1 MKKVLSAFV
10 KYPFYGKI
18 VILVLILVGGISLLN
33 MKKATFPIIE
43 SRVINITVAYPGAS
57 PQQMEEGVTSLIE
70 EGIRGIPG
78 IKEFSS
84 QSRENMAFVTVTGR
98 TGHDVDELLTE
109 IKNAVDGISNF
120 PAAAEKP
127 VVAKQRSMDMA
138 AYLSLSM
145 EGDDLLKLNEAANR
159 IEDDFLASGYISQVS
174 IYGIPNNMEI
184 SVEIDET
191 QLRRYGLT
199 FTDIQNAISSNNQDV
214 HGGTIRNPRE
224 EILVLSRMRSTEPAD
239 IKKIVIKAGSNG
251 QMVTVG
257 DVARVKLQ
265 FEEAPNESYVGG
277 KSNVTIFIQKLK
289 TEDLQEISEY
299 ISDYIEKYNSKY
311 EDREIVV
318 LMNFLNMIDSQLSIL
333 INNGALGVLL
343 VIIMLSLLLN
353 YRLSLWVA
361 WGIPASLLGM
371 FIVASLLGVT
381 LNIISL
387 FGMILIIGI
396 LVDDGIVIGENIY
409 THYEMGK
416 SPRWAAIDGTMEVLP
431 AVVTSL
437 ATTMIAF
444 TPLLFIEGSLEM
456 MREMAIVV
464 ILALLFSLFE
474 GIFVLPGHLVSHG
487 ALKPIRKKSAYG
499 RIRGVA
505 ERTITWLRDRA
516 YTPALKWTLQH
527 KAITLGTVISL
538 FVITVGLFAGG
549 KIPYTFFPNPP
560 GDMFRIDLAMK
571 PGTNKEI
578 TKEKLFWLEDLVW
591 EVNEEMMKENPQ
603 DTISYIV
610 TTQVSVG
617 NAFDGVESGNNAGG
631 VMVFL
636 NDKISETGFT
646 DRMVQRRISEKAGPM
661 KDTYKFGVGASHRFG
676 APVSISLLGYDL
688 EQMEA
693 AKEELKEELGQMSS
707 LYNIMDNSQLGSQ
720 EIRVSLKQEAYSLG
734 LTQSSLMTQVRSA
747 YYGALS
753 QRMQDGKNEIWV
765 YVRYPLENRANVGQL
780 ENMKIT
786 TPAGEYPLYQLAEL
800 ETGRSLNKINR
811 YNGRREVRVDAYLL
825 DADEP
830 VPPIL
835 NSIEENILPGIME
848 KYPDISYMHQ
858 GQQKDSSEEMDS
870 MMKYFGI
877 AFLVMVLI
885 IMVYFKSFT
894 QGVIILVMIPFGIL
908 GSIWGHG
915 IHGESFSLMSIWGVV
930 ALSGTIINDAIV
942 YMSKFNQNMQKGMKV
957 MESTIDAGRKRF
969 RAILLTTITT
979 TAGLMPLILESSAD
993 AGFIIPMAISLAYGI
1008 LFGTLFILFILPH
1021 LILMFNSVNLF
1032 LKRLFKGQR
1041 LEPEMVEAAVI
1052 NQQIETA
1059 LENNR
1064 AKYMEPGLE

>member
-1 MKKVLSAFV
+1 MRKVLSAFV

-18 VILVLILVGGISLLN
+18 VIVVLILVGGISLLN
-33 MKKATFPIIE
+33 MRKATFPIIE
-43 SRVINITVAYPGAS
+43 SRVINITVSYPGAS

-84 QSRENMAFVTVTGR
+84 QSRENVAFVTVTGR
-98 TGHDVDELLTE
+98 AGHDVDELLIE

-127 VVAKQRSMDMA
+127 IVAKQRSMDMA

-145 EGDDLLKLNEAANR
+145 EGDDMIKLNEAANR
-159 IEDDFLASGYISQVS
+159 IEDDFLASGLISQVS
-174 IYGIPNNMEI
+174 IFGIPSNMEI

-199 FTDIQNAISSNNQDV
+199 FTDIQNAISSNNQDI

-224 EILVLSRMRSTEPAD
+224 EILVLSRMRSTDPED
-239 IKKIVIKAGSNG
+239 IKNIVVKAGANG
-251 QMVTVG
+251 QIVRVG
-257 DVARVKLQ
+257 DVAHVKLQ
-265 FEEAPNESYVGG
+265 FPETPNESYVEG
-277 KSNVTIFIQKLK
+277 KSNVTIFVQKLK
-289 TEDLQEISEY
+289 TEDLQEISDF
-299 ISDYIEKYNSKY
+299 IADYIEEYNAKY

-318 LMNFLNMIDSQLSIL
+318 LMDFLSMIDSQLSIL
-333 INNGALGVLL
+333 IGNGGLGVLL
-343 VIIMLSLLLN
+343 VIILLSLLLN

-396 LVDDGIVIGENIY
+396 LVDDGIVIGENIF

-444 TPLLFIEGSLEM
+444 TPLLFIEGNLEM
-456 MREMAIVV
+456 MKEMAVVV

-487 ALKPIRKKSAYG
+487 ALKPIKKKSAYG
-499 RIRGVA
+499 RVRGGA
-505 ERTITWLRDRA
+505 ERAILWLRDRA
-516 YTPALKWTLQH
+516 YVPALEWTIRH
-527 KAITLGTVISL
+527 RAITLGTVISL
-538 FVITVGLFAGG
+538 FVITIGLFVGG
-549 KIPYTFFPNPP
+549 KIPFTFFPNPP
-560 GDMFRIDLAMK
+560 GDMFNIDLAMK

-578 TKEKLFWLEDLVW
+578 TKEKLFWLEDVVW
-591 EVNEEMMKENPQ
+591 EVNKELMESNPQ
-603 DTISYIV
+603 DTISYV
-610 TTQVSVG
+610 STTQVSIG
-617 NAFDGVESGNNAGG
+617 SAFEGVESGNNAGG
-631 VMVFL
+631 VRVFL
-636 NDKISETGFT
+636 HENISETQIT
-646 DRMVQRRISEKAGPM
+646 DRIIQRRISEKAGPM
-661 KDTYKFGVGASHRFG
+661 KDVYKYGVGASHRFG
-676 APVSISLLGYDL
+676 APVSISLLGRDL

-693 AKEELKEELGQMSS
+693 AKEELKEELGKMSS

-720 EIRVSLKQEAYSLG
+720 EIRLELKQEAYTLG
-734 LTQSSLMTQVRSA
+734 LTQTSLMGQVRSA

-765 YVRYPLENRANVGQL
+765 YVRYPMENRENVGQL
-780 ENMKIT
+780 ENMMIT
-786 TPAGEYPLYQLAEL
+786 TPTGEFPLYQLAEL

-830 VPPIL
+830 VPPVL
-835 NSIEENILPGIME
+835 SSIEENILPGIME

-858 GQQKDSSEEMDS
+858 GQQKDTNEEMSS

-877 AFLVMVLI
+877 AFLVMILI
-885 IMVYFKSFT
+885 IMVYFKSFK
-894 QGVIILVMIPFGIL
+894 QGAIILMMIPFGIL
-908 GSIWGHG
+908 GAIWGHG
-915 IHGESFSLMSIWGVV
+915 IHGTSFSLMSIWGVV

-942 YMSKFNQNMQKGMKV
+942 FMTKFNQNMQRGMKL
-957 MESTIDAGRKRF
+957 MEASIDAGRKRF

-1021 LILMFNSVNLF
+1021 LILMFNSLSLF
-1032 LKRLFKGQR
+1032 FSRVFKGQH
-1041 LEPEMVEAAVI
+1041 LEPEMVEVAVI
-1052 NQQIETA
+1052 NQQIEAA

-1064 AKYMEPGLE
+1064 EKYIQ

>member
-1 MKKVLSAFV
+1 M
-10 KYPFYGKI
+10 
-18 VILVLILVGGISLLN
+18 ILVGGFSLLN
-33 MKKATFPIIE
+33 MRKATFPIIE
-43 SRVINITVAYPGAS
+43 SRIINISVAYPGAS

-78 IKEFSS
+78 IKEFTS

-98 TGHDVDELLTE
+98 SGHDVDELLIE

-127 VVAKQRSMDMA
+127 IVAKQRSMDVA
-138 AYLSLSM
+138 VYLSLSI
-145 EGDDLLKLNEAANR
+145 EGDDMLKLNEAANR

-174 IYGIPNNMEI
+174 IFGIPNNMEI

-191 QLRRYGLT
+191 QLRRYELT
-199 FTDIQNAISSNNQDV
+199 FTDIQNAISSNNQDI

-224 EILVLSRMRSTEPAD
+224 EILVLSRYRTTDPGE
-239 IKKIVIKAGSNG
+239 IENIVVKAGTNG
-251 QMVTVG
+251 QIVTVG
-257 DVARVKLQ
+257 DVAKVKLQ
-265 FEEAPNESYVGG
+265 FEEAPNESYVEGQ
-277 KSNVTIFIQKLK
+277 SNVTIFVQKLK
-289 TEDLQEISEY
+289 TEDLQEISEF
-299 ISDYIEKYNSKY
+299 ITDYIKDYNRKYD
-311 EDREIVV
+311 DREIVV
-318 LMNFLNMIDSQLSIL
+318 LMDFLSVINSQLSIL
-333 INNGALGVLL
+333 IANGGLGVLL

-353 YRLSLWVA
+353 FRLSLWVA
-361 WGIPASLLGM
+361 WGIPASLLMM
-371 FIVASLLGVT
+371 FIVAPLLGVT

-396 LVDDGIVIGENIY
+396 LVDDGIVIGENIF

-416 SPRWAAIDGTMEVLP
+416 TPRWAAIDGTMEVLP

-444 TPLLFIEGSLEM
+444 TPLLLIEGNLEM
-456 MREMAIVV
+456 MREMAVVV

-474 GIFVLPGHLVSHG
+474 GIFVLPGHLVAYG
-487 ALKPIRKKSAYG
+487 ALKPIKKKSIYG
-499 RIRGVA
+499 RIRGGV
-505 ERTITWLRDRA
+505 ERIIIWLRDRA
-516 YTPALKWTLQH
+516 YLPALKWTLKN

-538 FVITVGLFAGG
+538 LIITMGLFAGG
-549 KIPYTFFPNPP
+549 KISFTFFPNPP
-560 GDMFRIDLAMK
+560 SDIFSIDLAMK

-591 EVNEEMMKENPQ
+591 EVNKEMMEAYPQ
-603 DTISYIV
+603 DTISYIA
-610 TTQVSVG
+610 TTQVSIG
-617 NAFDGVESGNNAGG
+617 SAFDGVESGNNAGG
-631 VMVFL
+631 VLVFL
-636 NDKISETGFT
+636 NENISETQIT
-646 DRMVQRRISEKAGPM
+646 DRMIQRRISEKTGPM
-661 KDTYKFGVGASHRFG
+661 NDAYKFGIGASNRFG

-688 EQMEA
+688 DEMEA
-693 AKEELKEELGQMSS
+693 AKKELEAELAQMSS
-707 LYNIMDNSQLGSQ
+707 LYNIVDNSQLGSQ
-720 EIRVSLKQEAYSLG
+720 EIRLKLKQEAYTLG
-734 LTQSSLMTQVRSA
+734 LTQASLMTQVRSA

-765 YVRYPLENRANVGQL
+765 YVRYPLENRENVGQL
-780 ENMKIT
+780 ENMMIT
-786 TPAGEYPLYQLAEL
+786 TPAGEYPLFQLADL

-835 NSIEENILPGIME
+835 TSIEENILPGIME

-858 GQQKDSSEEMDS
+858 GQQKDTDEEMSS
-870 MMKYFGI
+870 MITYFGI
-877 AFLVMVLI
+877 AFLVIVLI

-908 GSIWGHG
+908 GAVWGHG
-915 IHGESFSLMSIWGVV
+915 IHGESFSMMSIWGVV

-942 YMSKFNQNMQKGMKV
+942 FMSKFNQNMETGMKLK
-957 MESTIDAGRKRF
+957 EATIEAGRKRF
-969 RAILLTTITT
+969 RAIILTTITT

-1008 LFGTLFILFILPH
+1008 LFGTIFILFILPH
-1021 LILMFNSVNLF
+1021 LIMVFNSLNLF
-1032 LKRLFKGQR
+1032 FMRVFKGKR
-1041 LEPEMVEAAVI
+1041 LEPEMVEVAVI
-1052 NQQIETA
+1052 NQHIEAT
-1059 LENNR
+1059 LENNKD
-1064 AKYMEPGLE
+1064 KYLNPEVEQS

>member
-1 MKKVLSAFV
+1 MKEVLSAFI

-18 VILVLILVGGISLLN
+18 VIVILLLVGGVSLLN
-33 MKKATFPIIE
+33 MRKATFPIIE

-78 IKEFSS
+78 IKEFTS
-84 QSRENMAFVTVTGR
+84 QSRENMAFVTVIGR
-98 TGHDVDELLTE
+98 TGYDVDELLTD
-109 IKNAVDGISNF
+109 IKNSVDGISNF

-127 VVAKQRSMDMA
+127 IIAKRRSMDMA
-138 AYLSLSM
+138 AYLSLTM
-145 EGDDLLKLNEAANR
+145 EGNDLLKLNEAANR
-159 IEDDFLASGYISQVS
+159 IEDDFLASGFISQVN

-184 SVEIDET
+184 SVEINET
-191 QLRRYGLT
+191 QLRRYELT
-199 FTDIQNAISSNNQDV
+199 FTDIQNAISSNNQDI

-224 EILVLSRMRSTEPAD
+224 EILVLSRYRTTDPEE
-239 IKKIVIKAGSNG
+239 IENIVVTAGQNG

-257 DVARVKLQ
+257 DVADVKLQ
-265 FEEAPNESYVGG
+265 FEEAPNESYVEG
-277 KSNVTIFIQKLK
+277 KSNVTIFVQKLK
-289 TEDLQEISEY
+289 TEDLQEISDFITEY
-299 ISDYIEKYNSKY
+299 TEEYNAKYD
-311 EDREIVV
+311 DRKIVV
-318 LMNFLNMIDSQLSIL
+318 LMDFLKIINNQLSIL
-333 INNGALGVLL
+333 ISNGALGVLL

-353 YRLSLWVA
+353 YRLALWVA

-371 FIVASLLGVT
+371 FIVASMFGIT

-396 LVDDGIVIGENIY
+396 LVDDGIVIGENIF

-416 SPRWAAIDGTMEVLP
+416 SPHWAAIDGTIEVLP

-444 TPLLFIEGSLEM
+444 TPLLFIEGNLEM

-487 ALKPIRKKSAYG
+487 ALKPVKKKSLYG
-499 RIRGVA
+499 RIRGGA
-505 ERTITWLRDRA
+505 ERIIIWLRDRA
-516 YTPALKWTLQH
+516 YTPALKWTLRYR
-527 KAITLGTVISL
+527 AITLGTVISL

-549 KIPYTFFPNPP
+549 KIPFTFFPNAPS
-560 GDMFRIDLAMK
+560 DMFNLELAMK

-578 TKEKLFWLEDLVW
+578 TKEKLFWLEEIVW
-591 EVNEEMMKENPQ
+591 EVNEELMEENRQ
-603 DTISYIV
+603 DTISYIS
-610 TTQVSVG
+610 TTQVSIG
-617 NAFDGVESGNNAGG
+617 SAFDGVESGNSTGI
-631 VMVFL
+631 VRVFL
-636 NDKISETGFT
+636 HERISETKIT
-646 DRMVQRRISEKAGPM
+646 DRMIQRRISGKSGPM
-661 KDTYKFGVGASHRFG
+661 KDAYKFGVGASHRFG

-688 EQMEA
+688 EELEA
-693 AKEELKEELGQMSS
+693 AKEELKDELGKMSS

-720 EIRVSLKQEAYSLG
+720 EIRVRLKQEAYTLG
-734 LTQSSLMTQVRSA
+734 LSQSSLMTQVRSA

-765 YVRYPLENRANVGQL
+765 YVRYPMENRANVGQL
-780 ENMKIT
+780 ENMMIT
-786 TPAGEYPLYQLAEL
+786 TAAGEYPLYQLAEL

-848 KYPDISYMHQ
+848 KHSDISYMHQ
-858 GQQKDSSEEMDS
+858 GQQKDTSEEMAS
-870 MMKYFGI
+870 LVKYFGI

-885 IMVYFKSFT
+885 IMIYFKSFT
-894 QGVIILVMIPFGIL
+894 QGMIILVMIPFGIL
-908 GSIWGHG
+908 GAIWGHG

-942 YMSKFNQNMQKGMKV
+942 FLSKFNQNMKQGLKL
-957 MESTIDAGRKRF
+957 MEATINAGRKRF

-979 TAGLMPLILESSAD
+979 TTGLMPLILESSAD
-993 AGFIIPMAISLAYGI
+993 AGFITPMAISLAYGI

-1021 LILMFNSVNLF
+1021 LILMFNSMNLF
-1032 LKRLFKGQR
+1032 FRRVFKGER
-1041 LEPEMVEAAVI
+1041 LEPEMVEVAVI
-1052 NQQIETA
+1052 NQQIEET
-1059 LENNR
+1059 LEKN
-1064 AKYMEPGLE
+1064 KEKS

>member
-1 MKKVLSAFV
+1 MRKVLSAFV

-18 VILVLILVGGISLLN
+18 VIAVLILIGGISLLN
-33 MKKATFPIIE
+33 MRKATFPIIE
-43 SRVINITVAYPGAS
+43 SRVINITVSYPGAS

-78 IKEFSS
+78 IKEFTS

-98 TGHDVDELLTE
+98 TGHDVDELLIE

-127 VVAKQRSMDMA
+127 IVAKQRSMDMA

-145 EGDDLLKLNEAANR
+145 EGDDMLKLNEAANR

-174 IYGIPNNMEI
+174 IFGIPNNMEI

-199 FTDIQNAISSNNQDV
+199 FTDIQSAISSNNQDV

-224 EILVLSRMRSTEPAD
+224 EILVLSRMRSTDPRD
-239 IKKIVIKAGSNG
+239 IENIVVKAGSNG
-251 QMVTVG
+251 QIVKVG

-265 FEEAPNESYVGG
+265 FSETPNESYVEG
-277 KSNVTIFIQKLK
+277 KSNVTIFVQKLK

-299 ISDYIEKYNSKY
+299 ITDYIEEYNAKY

-318 LMNFLNMIDSQLSIL
+318 LMDFLSMIDGQLSIL
-333 INNGALGVLL
+333 IGNGALGVLL

-371 FIVASLLGVT
+371 FIIASLLGVT

-396 LVDDGIVIGENIY
+396 LVDDGIVIGENIF

-444 TPLLFIEGSLEM
+444 TPLLFIEGNLEM
-456 MREMAIVV
+456 MREMAVVV

-487 ALKPIRKKSAYG
+487 ALKPIKKKSAYG
-499 RIRGVA
+499 RIRGTA
-505 ERTITWLRDRA
+505 ERAIIWLRDKA
-516 YTPALKWTLQH
+516 YTPALEWTLRH

-549 KIPYTFFPNPP
+549 KIPFTFFPNPP
-560 GDMFRIDLAMK
+560 GDMFSIDLAMK

-578 TKEKLFWLEDLVW
+578 TKEKLFWLEDQVW
-591 EVNEEMMKENPQ
+591 AVNQELMEENPQ

-610 TTQVSVG
+610 TTQVSIG

-631 VMVFL
+631 VRVFL
-636 NDKISETGFT
+636 NDHVSETGIT
-646 DRMVQRRISEKAGPM
+646 DRMIQRRISEKAGPM
-661 KDTYKFGVGASHRFG
+661 KDVYKFGVGASHRFG
-676 APVSISLLGYDL
+676 APVSISLLGYDMDEL
-688 EQMEA
+688 EA

-720 EIRVSLKQEAYSLG
+720 EIRLQLKQEAYTLG
-734 LTQSSLMTQVRSA
+734 LTQSSLMGQVRSA
-747 YYGALS
+747 YFGALS

-765 YVRYPLENRANVGQL
+765 YVRYPLENRENVGQL
-780 ENMKIT
+780 ENMMIT
-786 TPAGEYPLYQLAEL
+786 TPAGEYPLFQLADL

-835 NSIEENILPGIME
+835 SSIEENILPGIME

-858 GQQKDSSEEMDS
+858 GQQKDTNEEMDS

-885 IMVYFKSFT
+885 IMIYFKSFT
-894 QGVIILVMIPFGIL
+894 QGIIVLMMIPFGIL
-908 GSIWGHG
+908 GAIWGHG
-915 IHGESFSLMSIWGVV
+915 IHSTSFSLMSIWGVV

-942 YMSKFNQNMQKGMKV
+942 FMSKFNQNMQRGMKL
-957 MESTIDAGRKRF
+957 MDATIDAGRKRF

-1021 LILMFNSVNLF
+1021 LILMFNSMNLF
-1032 LKRLFKGQR
+1032 FKRIFKGQR
-1041 LEPEMVEAAVI
+1041 LEPEMVEVAVI
-1052 NQQIETA
+1052 NQQIETS

-1064 AKYMEPGLE
+1064 DKYVEPGLK

>member
-1 MKKVLSAFV
+1 MRKVLSAFV

-18 VILVLILVGGISLLN
+18 VLVVLILVGGISLLN
-33 MKKATFPIIE
+33 MRKATFPIIE
-43 SRVINITVAYPGAS
+43 SRVINITVSYPGAS

-70 EGIRGIPG
+70 EGIRGLPG

-84 QSRENMAFVTVTGR
+84 QSRENVAFVTVTGR
-98 TGHDVDELLTE
+98 TGYDVDELLIE
-109 IKNAVDGISNF
+109 IKNSVDGISNF

-127 VVAKQRSMDMA
+127 IVAKQRSMDMA

-159 IEDDFLASGYISQVS
+159 IEDDFLASGFISQVS
-174 IYGIPNNMEI
+174 IFGIPSNMEI

-214 HGGTIRNPRE
+214 LGGTIRNPRE
-224 EILVLSRMRSTEPAD
+224 EILILSRMRSTDPND
-239 IKKIVIKAGSNG
+239 IKNIVVKAGTNG
-251 QMVTVG
+251 QIVRVG
-257 DVARVKLQ
+257 DVAHVKLQ
-265 FEEAPNESYVGG
+265 FPETPNESYVEG

-289 TEDLQEISEY
+289 TEDLQEISEF
-299 ISDYIEKYNSKY
+299 ITDYIEEYNAKY
-311 EDREIVV
+311 EDREIKV
-318 LMNFLNMIDSQLSIL
+318 LMDFLSIINSQLSIL
-333 INNGALGVLL
+333 ISNGGLGVLL

-371 FIVASLLGVT
+371 FIVASLLGLT

-396 LVDDGIVIGENIY
+396 LVDDGIVIGENIF

-444 TPLLFIEGSLEM
+444 TPLLFIEGNLEM

-487 ALKPIRKKSAYG
+487 ALKPIKKKSIYG
-499 RIRGVA
+499 RIRGGADRV
-505 ERTITWLRDRA
+505 ITWLRDRA
-516 YTPALKWTLQH
+516 YIPALKWTLRH
-527 KAITLGTVISL
+527 RAITLGTVLAL

-549 KIPYTFFPNPP
+549 KIPFTFFPNNT
-560 GDMFRIDLAMK
+560 GNMFNIDMAMK

-578 TKEKLFWLEDLVW
+578 TKEKLFWMEDLVW
-591 EVNEEMMKENPQ
+591 EVNKELMDSNPQ
-603 DTISYIV
+603 DTISYV
-610 TTQVSVG
+610 STTQVSIG
-617 NAFDGVESGNNAGG
+617 SAFEGVESGNNAGG
-631 VMVFL
+631 IRVFL
-636 NDKISETGFT
+636 REDIGETQIT
-646 DRMVQRRISEKAGPM
+646 DRMIQRMISEKAGPM
-661 KDTYKFGVGASHRFG
+661 KDVYKFGVGASNRFG

-693 AKEELKEELGQMSS
+693 AKEEFKEELGKMSS

-720 EIRVSLKQEAYSLG
+720 EIRLELKQEAYTLG
-734 LTQSSLMTQVRSA
+734 LTQTSLMGQVRSA

-765 YVRYPLENRANVGQL
+765 YVRYPRENRENVGQL
-780 ENMKIT
+780 ENMMIT
-786 TPAGEYPLYQLAEL
+786 TPTGEYPLYQLAEL

-835 NSIEENILPGIME
+835 SSIEENILPAILE

-858 GQQKDSSEEMDS
+858 GQQKDTNDEMGS

-894 QGVIILVMIPFGIL
+894 QGVIVLVMIPFGIL
-908 GSIWGHG
+908 GAIWGHG
-915 IHGESFSLMSIWGVV
+915 IHGTSFSLMSMWGVV

-942 YMSKFNQNMQKGMKV
+942 FMSKFNQNMKSGMKL
-957 MESTIDAGRKRF
+957 MEASIDAGRKRF
-969 RAILLTTITT
+969 RAIILTTITT
-979 TAGLMPLILESSAD
+979 TVGLMPLILESSAD

-1008 LFGTLFILFILPH
+1008 MFGTLFILFILPH
-1021 LILMFNSVNLF
+1021 LIMMFNSLNLF
-1032 LKRLFKGQR
+1032 FKRVFKGQH
-1041 LEPEMVEAAVI
+1041 LEPEMVEVAVI
-1052 NQQIETA
+1052 NQQIETS
-1059 LENNR
+1059 LEDNR
-1064 AKYMEPGLE
+1064 ENYKH

>member
-18 VILVLILVGGISLLN
+18 VILIMLLVGGFSLMN
-33 MKKATFPIIE
+33 MRKATFPIIE
-43 SRVINITVAYPGAS
+43 SRIINISVAYPGAS

-78 IKEFSS
+78 IKEFTS

-98 TGHDVDELLTE
+98 SGHDVDELLIE

-127 VVAKQRSMDMA
+127 IVAKQRSMDVA

-174 IYGIPNNMEI
+174 IFGIPNKMEI

-191 QLRRYGLT
+191 QLRRYNLT
-199 FTDIQNAISSNNQDV
+199 FSDIQNAISSNNQDV

-224 EILVLSRMRSTEPAD
+224 EVLVLSRYRTTDPEEVE
-239 IKKIVIKAGSNG
+239 KIVVKAGQNG
-251 QMVTVG
+251 QMVSVG
-257 DVARVKLQ
+257 DVADVKLQ
-265 FEEAPNESYVGG
+265 FEEAPNESYVEGR
-277 KSNVTIFIQKLK
+277 SNVTIFVQKLK
-289 TEDLQEISEY
+289 TEDLQEISEF
-299 ISDYIEKYNSKY
+299 IDGYIEEYNARY

-318 LMNFLNMIDSQLSIL
+318 LMDFLGMINSQLSIL
-333 INNGALGVLL
+333 ISNGALGVLL

-371 FIVASLLGVT
+371 FIVASMLGVT

-396 LVDDGIVIGENIY
+396 LVDDGIVIGENIF

-444 TPLLFIEGSLEM
+444 TPLLFIEGNLEM

-499 RIRGVA
+499 RVRGGA
-505 ERTITWLRDRA
+505 ERAISWLRDRA
-516 YTPALKWTLQH
+516 YTPALKWTIKH
-527 KAITLGTVISL
+527 RAITLGSVIAL
-538 FVITVGLFAGG
+538 FVITIGLFAGG
-549 KIPYTFFPNPP
+549 KIPFTFFPNPP
-560 GDMFRIDLAMK
+560 GDMFSIDLALK
-571 PGTNKEI
+571 PGTNKDI

-591 EVNEEMMKENPQ
+591 EVNEDLIDENPQ
-603 DTISYIV
+603 DTLSYIT
-610 TTQVSVG
+610 TTQVSIG
-617 NAFDGVESGNNAGG
+617 NAFDGVETGNNAGG
-631 VMVFL
+631 VRVFL
-636 NDKISETGFT
+636 HDNISETQIT
-646 DRMVQRRISEKAGPM
+646 DRIIQRRIAEKAGPM
-661 KDTYKFGVGASHRFG
+661 KDAYKFGVGASHRFG

-688 EQMEA
+688 EELDA
-693 AKEELKEELGQMSS
+693 AKEELKEELGKMSS

-720 EIRVSLKQEAYSLG
+720 EIRIRLKQEAYTLG

-765 YVRYPLENRANVGQL
+765 YVRYPLENRENVGQL
-780 ENMKIT
+780 ENMMIKT
-786 TPAGEYPLYQLAEL
+786 LSGEYPLYQLADL

-835 NSIEENILPGIME
+835 SSIEENILPGIME
-848 KYPDISYMHQ
+848 KHPDVSYMHQ
-858 GQQKDSSEEMDS
+858 GQQKDTDEEMSS
-870 MMKYFGI
+870 MVKYFGI

-885 IMVYFKSFT
+885 IMIYFKSFT
-894 QGVIILVMIPFGIL
+894 QGLIILFMIPFGIL
-908 GSIWGHG
+908 GAIWGHG
-915 IHGESFSLMSIWGVV
+915 IHGESFSLMSMWGVV

-942 YMSKFNQNMQKGMKV
+942 FLTKFNQNMHKGMKL
-957 MESTIDAGRKRF
+957 MEASIDAGRKRF
-969 RAILLTTITT
+969 RAILLTTVTT
-979 TAGLMPLILESSAD
+979 TTGLMPLILESSAD

-1008 LFGTLFILFILPH
+1008 FFGTLFILFILPH
-1021 LILMFNSVNLF
+1021 MILMFNSLNLF
-1032 LKRLFKGQR
+1032 FKRVFKGQR
-1041 LEPEMVEAAVI
+1041 LEPEMVEVAVI
-1052 NQQIETA
+1052 NRQIEES
-1059 LENNR
+1059 LISNKDNYSQ
-1064 AKYMEPGLE
+1064 AK